1 MKQLLVS
8 IAIVFASVLTVGG
21 QNSSFSLSGTW
32 DFQIDRQDAGVKE
45 QWFNKS
51 LDESINLPGSMP
63 EKLKGDNVTARTK
76 WTGSLYDSSYYFNP
90 RSRVGNDRVS
100 VIFRLFAIIS
110 IHVPA
115 WGTTAN
121 FDKYSLSFLCNKHN
135 LLLLLSLLSFPF
147 VLFILFFLFF

>member
-63 EKLKGDNVTARTK
+63 EKLKGNNVTARTK

-90 RSRVGNDRVS
+90 YMEKYRIEGQITFLPDSRQTLCRCRLVSKESDNSIRLERGANHSFPGASAYRNDRMGK
-100 VIFRLFAIIS
+100 L
-110 IHVPA
+110 
-115 WGTTAN
+115 
-121 FDKYSLSFLCNKHN
+121 
-135 LLLLLSLLSFPF
+135 
-147 VLFILFFLFF
+147 